1 MSAMVKWIIGAVVG
15 VVIVIMAFI
24 QIDPK
29 VNNQNSNDVVV
40 QSSIEEGKIQ
50 VTIQGQVAHPGTY
63 TIDENLTINDLVELA
78 GGYLSSADLDAI
90 NGDVNIKDI
99 SLVYVPMLS
108 GYSQSCVIDP
118 NITKVNLNTAS
129 VEELVTINGIS
140 QTLAERIVAYR
151 NENGEFKTLEEL
163 MNVVGIG
170 TKTYEK
176 IRDSLTLK

>member
-1 MSAMVKWIIGAVVG
+1 M
-15 VVIVIMAFI
+15 
-24 QIDPK
+24 
-29 VNNQNSNDVVV
+29 
-40 QSSIEEGKIQ
+40 
-50 VTIQGQVAHPGTY
+50 
-63 TIDENLTINDLVELA
+63 
-78 GGYLSSADLDAI
+78 
-90 NGDVNIKDI
+90 DI
-99 SLVYVPMLS
+99 L
-108 GYSQSCVIDP
+108 DP
-118 NITKVNLNTAS
+118 NSTKVNLNTAS

>member
-1 MSAMVKWIIGAVVG
+1 
-15 VVIVIMAFI
+15 
-24 QIDPK
+24 
-29 VNNQNSNDVVV
+29 
-40 QSSIEEGKIQ
+40 
-50 VTIQGQVAHPGTY
+50 
-63 TIDENLTINDLVELA
+63 
-78 GGYLSSADLDAI
+78 
-90 NGDVNIKDI
+90 
-99 SLVYVPMLS
+99 MLS

-118 NITKVNLNTAS
+118 DSKKINLNSAT

-163 MNVVGIG
+163 MNVTGIG